1 MAASTTV
8 KKIEYHGLWIYTS
21 IVSMLAFVWYFLVLI
36 VISPNVIELWEA
48 AVSFCLIFIFI
59 AFGYCIDR
67 KTDGIKEIQKGIV
80 PIEIQ
85 PEGVDVDFYAA
96 KCTLRNITKC
106 YGEVDVIRAAKG
118 EEPITMMMKPKVI
131 SDIRENF

>member
-8 KKIEYHGLWIYTS
+8 KKIEYHGVWIYTT
-21 IVSMLAFVWYFLVLI
+21 IVSILAFVWYFLVLI

-48 AVSFCLIFIFI
+48 AVSFCLVFIFI
-59 AFGYCIDR
+59 VIGYAIDR
-67 KTDGIKEIQKGIV
+67 KTDGSKEVQKGIV

-85 PEGVDVDFYAA
+85 PQELDVDYHAA

-106 YGEVDVIRAAKG
+106 YGEIDVIRAAKG
-118 EEPITMMMKPKVI
+118 EKPDSMKKKVI